1 MKQLAIVMFALVC
14 AAVIGHTVA
23 VELRL
28 VADHVHAAIVAPIT
42 K

>member
-14 AAVIGHTVA
+14 AAVIGHAVA

-28 VADHVHAAIVAPIT
+28 VADHVHAAIVTQAT

>member
-1 MKQLAIVMFALVC
+1 MKQLAIVVFALVC

-28 VADHVHAAIVAPIT
+28 VADHVHAAIVGDQA

>member
-1 MKQLAIVMFALVC
+1 MKQLATVVFALVC

-23 VELRL
+23 VELRHM
-28 VADHVHAAIVAPIT
+28 ADNVHAAIVAQVT

>member
-1 MKQLAIVMFALVC
+1 MKQLAYTLFALVC
-14 AAVIGHTVA
+14 AAVIGHAVA

-28 VADHVHAAIVAPIT
+28 VADGIHAALIEAVT